1 MTLAVK
7 HVTKSPGGEYW
18 QQAARSEKLVVD
30 LLIPGEDQIGPV
42 SVPISRLSPNV
53 NIRGYGLHSS
63 LIVHSSMNRS
73 TTESIG

>member
-7 HVTKSPGGEYW
+7 HVTKSPGLSIGSE
-18 QQAARSEKLVVD
+18 AARSAKLVVD
-30 LLIPGEDQIGPV
+30 LLIPARTKSAS

-63 LIVHSSMNRS
+63 LAVQTAMNRS